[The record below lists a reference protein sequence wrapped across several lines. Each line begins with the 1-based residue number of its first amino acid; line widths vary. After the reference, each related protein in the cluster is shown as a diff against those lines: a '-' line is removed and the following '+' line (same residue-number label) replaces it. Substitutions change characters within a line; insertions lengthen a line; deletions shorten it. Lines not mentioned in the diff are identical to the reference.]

1 MEAAHRLVRYDGE
14 WKALSAR
21 LQANGKKKCVV
32 IAAVAN
38 RWVRRLFY
46 QMTHSEVAVSSA

>member
-1 MEAAHRLVRYDGE
+1 MLEESRAVLVGMIYVLV
-14 WKALSAR
+14 KVSK
-21 LQANGKKKCVV
+21 LQHGKKKCVV

-38 RWVRRLFY
+38 RWVRRLYY